1 MKASIIRIGNSQ
13 GVIIPKVLLEQAQLS
28 GEVEL
33 AVRDRQIII
42 SPAAGP
48 RRDWAMKFNT
58 MADLGDD
65 KLLDAGTPAQTSWD
79 EDEWEW

>member
-13 GVIIPKVLLEQAQLS
+13 GVRIPKVFLEQAQLA

-33 AVRDRQIII
+33 EVRDRQIII

-48 RRDWAMKFNT
+48 RHNWAMQFSA
-58 MADLGDD
+58 MARRGDD
-65 KLLDAGTPAQTSWD
+65 KLLDAGSHAQTSWD

>member
-13 GVIIPKVLLEQAQLS
+13 GVRIPKVFLEQAQLT

-33 AVRDRQIII
+33 VVQDRQIII

-48 RRDWAMKFNT
+48 RQDWAMKFRS
-58 MADLGDD
+58 MARLGEDR
-65 KLLDAGTPAQTSWD
+65 LLDAGSPAQTSWD